1 MRAQKRKSKKRSDV
15 REEWPREGPIFFV
28 DRSLGKHVI
37 PDRLRSEGMR
47 VEVHDNHLQPDAPDE
62 DWITLVGRMGWV
74 ALTKDKNIRYR
85 TAEIASIRKNAARI
99 MVIRARDATGPEI
112 AEILVK
118 GRHRIARFVENTPA
132 PFVAAIY
139 RGSRIRELPNI
150 DLRLR

>member
-1 MRAQKRKSKKRSDV
+1 M
-15 REEWPREGPIFFV
+15 
-28 DRSLGKHVI
+28 
-37 PDRLRSEGMR
+37 
-47 VEVHDNHLQPDAPDE
+47 
-62 DWITLVGRMGWV
+62 

-85 TAEIASIRKNAARI
+85 TAEIESIRKNAARI